1 MRTLARIVT
10 GIIGLMLAATGVQW
24 VFAPEIAA
32 SGLYL
37 ALPEDAMA
45 RSSLIGDFSAFF
57 VTGSALCWL
66 GALRQHAVWLHA
78 CALLLGTAA
87 LFRLNAFLFHDAG
100 LPYEMVA
107 VELVSTAFLLWA
119 APRVHLDKGHRH
131 VATHSYGSE
140 L

>member
-57 VTGSALCWL
+57 VTGAP
-66 GALRQHAVWLHA
+66 
-78 CALLLGTAA
+78 CAGSGHCVSMPFGFMPA
-87 LFRLNAFLFHDAG
+87 
-100 LPYEMVA
+100 PYFWERRRCFA
-107 VELVSTAFLLWA
+107 
-119 APRVHLDKGHRH
+119 
-131 VATHSYGSE
+131 
-140 L
+140 

>member
-131 VATHSYGSE
+131 VATHSCGSE